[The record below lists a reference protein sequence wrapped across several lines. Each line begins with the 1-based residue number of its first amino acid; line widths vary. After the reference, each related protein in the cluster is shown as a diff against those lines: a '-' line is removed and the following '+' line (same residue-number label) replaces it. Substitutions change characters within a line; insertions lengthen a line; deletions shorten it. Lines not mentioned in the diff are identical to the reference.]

1 MDTTVQTT
9 ARSEGNVNV
18 CRDAC
23 LFRDLSSCEEARTE
37 DTGKVLVMVVLREV
51 VGNNG
56 CVRVNS
62 DL

>member
-1 MDTTVQTT
+1 M
-9 ARSEGNVNV
+9 NV